1 MAKEST
7 IPGVPFG
14 QLPTGIFEEGGKFE
28 PKQEFIDAAR
38 AKALEEG
45 KKYIGDATGFEK
57 FKDALFDIP
66 DATIALVSGTGETLS
81 EFALGLAK
89 ETLKGAQLS
98 TTADPEKIKEIRE
111 SPGFTSYFDQL
122 NFPRS
127 NIYDSKISGI
137 TPTDVAEFTGEVLAP
152 VPAGI
157 FAAGARFVPSLFKTA
172 KVVKTQPLDDV
183 IDIYTNA
190 SRRKERMA
198 LRSATKNDE
207 SLNSFIKTIN
217 ELPAQKKSKTGEGFG
232 SAITDQTRYDE
243 NTVKQFA
250 DIFNSQNPFKIEY
263 LKQSIGVNPYKALYS
278 SANNKKLLS
287 TKVNLQGTET
297 TIKNILEKGQGKIKG
312 DGLSTDDVLEKMENV
327 LIKYKKENPSS
338 TGYELKAGGD
348 FNLLKYIEQTDPE
361 LAAYFAQKKGT
372 SNYYNKLKNLQ
383 EEGLLDD
390 LGLSELITAGVKLG
404 TNVKTTT
411 AGVAKQQPRSGK
423 MELEQYLNFISQS
436 GDTLPS
442 NVPIKYLPG
451 LFKFSQKATGP
462 EKKTQI
468 IMAHGIGTGRIPKV
482 IEDKINLIPNR
493 FLKEV
498 ERPTFF
504 LTSAGNKAHQKIE
517 NRLIP
522 ALIEKYELLG
532 WKHSGKAGDDW
543 VNVKK
548 VDVSKDKELA
558 TKINELDDIINV
570 NRKKLE
576 KLDAYTLFYNP
587 VKDKLVSYGKDI
599 SEIPGLPNL
608 INKVRSGEKKLT
620 EKIDVD
626 RLKQG
631 GIVGM
636 EFMTRPLDGTR

>member
-1 MAKEST
+1 MAQ
-7 IPGVPFG
+7 IG
-14 QLPTGIFEEGGKFE
+14 QLPIGIFDEGGKFE

-38 AKALEEG
+38 AQALEEG

-66 DATIALVSGTGETLS
+66 DATIALVSGTAETLS

-127 NIYDSKISGI
+127 NIYDSKISGV

-172 KVVKTQPLDDV
+172 KVVKTQPLDDI

-190 SRRKERMA
+190 SRRSERMA

-207 SLNSFIKTIN
+207 SLNNFIKTIN
-217 ELPAQKKSKTGEGFG
+217 ELPAQKKSKTGERFG

-243 NTVKQFA
+243 NIIKQFA
-250 DIFNSQNPFKIEY
+250 NIHNSHNPFKIEY
-263 LKQSIGVNPYKALYS
+263 LKQSLGNQYKGLYN
-278 SANNKKLLS
+278 SARDKDLLS
-287 TKVNLQGTET
+287 TNLKFKGEDITVQ
-297 TIKNILEKGQGKIKG
+297 NILEKGKGKIKG
-312 DGLSTDDVLEKMENV
+312 DVSQDDILQQIEDVL
-327 LIKYKKENPSS
+327 IRYKKENPSS
-338 TGYELKAGGD
+338 TGYELKVGGD
-348 FNLLKYIEQTDPE
+348 FNLMKYIEEVNPNLATYLGNKKKSTYYNLIEALKTEGVLDNIGLPE
-361 LAAYFAQKKGT
+361 LTKM
-372 SNYYNKLKNLQ
+372 
-383 EEGLLDD
+383 
-390 LGLSELITAGVKLG
+390 GVKTG
-404 TNVKTTT
+404 TNVKTTVE
-411 AGVAKQQPRSGK
+411 GVAKQQPRSGK
-423 MELEQYLNFISQS
+423 MELEKFLEMPMST
-436 GDTLPS
+436 GE
-442 NVPIKYLPG
+442 PIKYLPG

-468 IMAHGIGTGRIPKV
+468 IMAHGMGTGRIPKV

-504 LTSAGNKAHQKIE
+504 LTSAGNRAHQKIE

-522 ALIEKYELLG
+522 ALIDKYELLG

-558 TKINELDDIINV
+558 TKINELDDVINA
-570 NRKKLE
+570 NREKLE

-599 SEIPGLPNL
+599 SEIPGLSNL
-608 INKVRSGEKKLT
+608 INKVKSGEKKLT
-620 EKIDVD
+620 GKIDVD

-636 EFMTRPLDGTR
+636 KFMTRPLDGQR

>member
-1 MAKEST
+1 MANEST

-45 KKYIGDATGFEK
+45 KKYFGDATGFEK
-57 FKDALFDIP
+57 FKDRLFDIP
-66 DATIALVSGTGETLS
+66 DATIALVSGTAETLS

-127 NIYDSKISGI
+127 NIYDSKISGV

-172 KVVKTQPLDDV
+172 KVVKTQPLDDI

-207 SLNSFIKTIN
+207 SLNNFIKTIN
-217 ELPAQKKSKTGEGFG
+217 ELPAQKKSKTGERFG

-243 NTVKQFA
+243 NIIKQFA
-250 DIFNSQNPFKIEY
+250 DIHNSQNPFKIEY
-263 LKQSIGVNPYKALYS
+263 LKQSLGNQYKGLYN
-278 SANNKKLLS
+278 SARNKNLLS
-287 TKVNLQGTET
+287 TNLKFKGEDVTVQ
-297 TIKNILEKGQGKIKG
+297 NILEKGKGKIKG
-312 DGLSTDDVLEKMENV
+312 DVSQDDILQQIEDVL
-327 LIKYKKENPSS
+327 IGYKKENPSS
-338 TGYELKAGGD
+338 TGYELKVGGD
-348 FNLLKYIEQTDPE
+348 FNLMKYIEEVNPNLATYLGNKKKSTYYNLIETLKTEGVLDNIGLPE
-361 LAAYFAQKKGT
+361 LTKM
-372 SNYYNKLKNLQ
+372 
-383 EEGLLDD
+383 
-390 LGLSELITAGVKLG
+390 GVKLG

-522 ALIEKYELLG
+522 ALIDKYKLLG

-558 TKINELDDIINV
+558 TKINELNDIINV

-636 EFMTRPLDGTR
+636 EFMTRPLDGQR

>member
-1 MAKEST
+1 MAQ
-7 IPGVPFG
+7 IG
-14 QLPTGIFEEGGKFE
+14 QLPIGIFDEGGKFE

-66 DATIALVSGTGETLS
+66 DATIALVSGTAETLS

-127 NIYDSKISGI
+127 NIYDSKISGV

-172 KVVKTQPLDDV
+172 KVVKTQPLDDI

-207 SLNSFIKTIN
+207 SLNNFIKTIN
-217 ELPAQKKSKTGEGFG
+217 ELPAQKKSKTGERFG

-243 NTVKQFA
+243 NIIKQFA
-250 DIFNSQNPFKIEY
+250 DIHNSQNPFKIEY
-263 LKQSIGVNPYKALYS
+263 LKQSLGNQYKGLYN
-278 SANNKKLLS
+278 SARNKNLLS
-287 TKVNLQGTET
+287 TNLKFKGEDVTVQ
-297 TIKNILEKGQGKIKG
+297 NILEKGKGKIKG
-312 DGLSTDDVLEKMENV
+312 DVSQDDILQQIEDVL
-327 LIKYKKENPSS
+327 IGYKKENPSS
-338 TGYELKAGGD
+338 TGYELKVGGD
-348 FNLLKYIEQTDPE
+348 FNLMKYIEEVNPNLATYLGNKKKSTYYNLIETLKTEGVLDNIGLPE
-361 LAAYFAQKKGT
+361 LTKM
-372 SNYYNKLKNLQ
+372 
-383 EEGLLDD
+383 
-390 LGLSELITAGVKLG
+390 GVKLG

-504 LTSAGNKAHQKIE
+504 LTSAGNRAHQKIE

-522 ALIEKYELLG
+522 ALIDKYELLG

-558 TKINELDDIINV
+558 TKINELDDVINA
-570 NRKKLE
+570 NREKLE

-599 SEIPGLPNL
+599 SEIPGLSNL
-608 INKVRSGEKKLT
+608 INKVKSGEKKLT
-620 EKIDVD
+620 EKIDVE

-636 EFMTRPLDGTR
+636 KFMTRPLDGSR